1 MANKLTCKHC
11 GYKSGNLYQHL
22 VEAHGGVDGAK
33 AYHDEHGIDA
43 VIHSSLQE
51 KFLGAKMKIL
61 ETEASV
67 RAVSEALKP
76 YVPTIEDAYHFQPF
90 AADLLLDLT
99 EDRTVPTMLTGHTG
113 TGKSSLYAQIAARL
127 NQPVL
132 RVNMNNQATI
142 SDFVGLWTVKAGET
156 IWVDGALPWCM
167 KNGVWLII
175 DEIDFA
181 EPAILSVL
189 NSVLER
195 GGMLHLKE
203 KGDEVVRAHKNFR
216 ICATANTAGCMSE
229 FRHLYQGTNIL
240 NEAFMD
246 RWRVY
251 VVAYME
257 AAAEAAVLK
266 NTVTGMTERIAAS
279 MVDIA
284 NACRKSFVEEDLA
297 SSFSTRRLLD
307 WGYLLVR
314 YAGKYRAEAPL
325 KAAEAAI
332 FSKVSKEDKIAIEG
346 IIQRKLKTSRS
357 S

>member
-1 MANKLTCKHC
+1 M
-11 GYKSGNLYQHL
+11 
-22 VEAHGGVDGAK
+22 V
-33 AYHDEHGIDA
+33 
-43 VIHSSLQE
+43 
-51 KFLGAKMKIL
+51 KIL
-61 ETEASV
+61 DIEIEV
-67 RAVSEALKP
+67 RHVPSEELRTYIPK
-76 YVPTIEDAYHFQPF
+76 IEPAYHFQPL
-90 AADLLLDLT
+90 AGDLLLDLT
-99 EDRTVPTMLTGHTG
+99 ESRAIPTMLVGHTG

-156 IWVDGALPWCM
+156 VWIDGALPWCM

-189 NSVLER
+189 NSVLEI
-195 GGMLHLKE
+195 GGLLHLKE
-203 KGDEVVRAHKNFR
+203 KGDEVVQAHENFR
-216 ICATANTAGCMSE
+216 ICSTANTAGCMNE
-229 FRHLYQGTNIL
+229 FRHLYQGTNVL

-251 VVAYME
+251 VVSYMDSHSE
-257 AAAEAAVLK
+257 AEVLRASIP
-266 NTVTGMTERIAAS
+266 GMTHRIAES

-284 NACRKSFVEEDLA
+284 NACRKSFQEEDLT

-314 YAGKYRAEAPL
+314 YAGKYRGEAPI
-325 KAAEAAI
+325 KAAESAI
-332 FSKVSKEDKIAIEG
+332 FSKISKEDRIAIEG
-346 IIQRKLKTSRS
+346 IIQRKLKTTKKPDPT
-357 S
+357 